1 MLLAGAWFLLA
12 GLACISIGDERALA
26 PAMMA
31 GSYAIGMTLVA
42 AIHYLS
48 AKKASTDEEEEL

>member
-1 MLLAGAWFLLA
+1 MTGA
-12 GLACISIGDERALA
+12 
-26 PAMMA
+26 
-31 GSYAIGMTLVA
+31 YAVGMTLVA

>member
-1 MLLAGAWFLLA
+1 
-12 GLACISIGDERALA
+12 
-26 PAMMA
+26 MA

-48 AKKASTDEEEEL
+48 AKKALTHEEEL